1 MPRQV
6 GAEQEPLCGYNK
18 FSLLPITLNNYLG
31 REFLAVAQE
40 QPLSQQMK
48 YCHCNEH
55 FSQRQLRKEKG
66 NPCLITSL
74 FAKNI
79 FCLILKIFW
88 WCAGGGS
95 GSGRHQQLRGGIL
108 HLCVPAGRGL
118 GGPHVRLHREE
129 DQPEEARG
137 RGRGCSLH
145 IRWTLYCYMCCG
157 YPTQCSGCF
166 SLYHS
171 LRSSFST
178 NNLYIL

>member
-66 NPCLITSL
+66 NPCLLKIAFVSIGCNIH
-74 FAKNI
+74 NI
-79 FCLILKIFW
+79 FLLLQ
-88 WCAGGGS
+88 S
-95 GSGRHQQLRGGIL
+95 
-108 HLCVPAGRGL
+108 L
-118 GGPHVRLHREE
+118 GV
-129 DQPEEARG
+129 AA
-137 RGRGCSLH
+137 SN
-145 IRWTLYCYMCCG
+145 IYTL
-157 YPTQCSGCF
+157 
-166 SLYHS
+166 
-171 LRSSFST
+171 
-178 NNLYIL
+178 

>member
-66 NPCLITSL
+66 NPYLIMSL
-74 FAKNI
+74 FAKNS
-79 FCLILKIFW
+79 FCLYWLQYSQHISPITKFRACIQ
-88 WCAGGGS
+88 S
-95 GSGRHQQLRGGIL
+95 
-108 HLCVPAGRGL
+108 VL
-118 GGPHVRLHREE
+118 G
-129 DQPEEARG
+129 
-137 RGRGCSLH
+137 
-145 IRWTLYCYMCCG
+145 
-157 YPTQCSGCF
+157 
-166 SLYHS
+166 
-171 LRSSFST
+171 
-178 NNLYIL
+178 